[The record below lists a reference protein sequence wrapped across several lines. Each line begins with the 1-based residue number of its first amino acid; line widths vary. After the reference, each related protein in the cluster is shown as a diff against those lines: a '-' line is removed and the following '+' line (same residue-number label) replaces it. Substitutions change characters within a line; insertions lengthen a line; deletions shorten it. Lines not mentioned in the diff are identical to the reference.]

1 MEIWRAFRELL
12 PTEPLMAG
20 EVAFVHGDGTSTV
33 TLPGGG
39 TMRVRGDGFTQGTW
53 VWVRGGEIRGE
64 APALTTYDIE
74 V

>member
-1 MEIWRAFRELL
+1 MEIWRAFKQLL

-20 EVAFVHGDGTSTV
+20 EVATAHEDGTSTV

-39 TMRVRGDGFTQGTW
+39 TLRVRGTGFATGAW
-53 VWVRGGEIRGE
+53 VWVRGGEIRGP
-64 APALTTYDIE
+64 APELTVYDIE